1 MCKACNWFTKL
12 FGCKCSCCKKET
24 ANQPTGS
31 APTNNESQPVKE
43 EKKQ

>member
-12 FGCKCSCCKKET
+12 FGCKCPCCKKDEAT
-24 ANQPTGS
+24 QPTGS
-31 APTNNESQPVKE
+31 APMNNESQPVTE